1 MGLLDPCKC
10 KKQSSICGAVPF
22 KLLWNRAR
30 EKTPCNEVQPR
41 CRMKFQLRSER
52 FSLSRHGKKE
62 EESQKS
68 LCFPISSLLLGNY
81 GRGVYF
87 SEYPSYSMTFI
98 RGASRLLLCQVL
110 PGKVY
115 RCSKLIHGEPL
126 EMGHDCHTS
135 PDGKELV
142 IFNSHHILPSYVV
155 HYGEATGD
163 FTYET
168 TKA

>member
-1 MGLLDPCKC
+1 MLYHAL
-10 KKQSSICGAVPF
+10 KQNSREEPWKRDFNLVPRGF
-22 KLLWNRAR
+22 LSCRANK
-30 EKTPCNEVQPR
+30 EK
-41 CRMKFQLRSER
+41 
-52 FSLSRHGKKE
+52 
-62 EESQKS
+62 ESQNS
-68 LCFPISSLLLGNY
+68 FHFLISSLLLGNY

-87 SEYPSYSMTFI
+87 SEYPSYSMAFI

-126 EMGHDCHTS
+126 EIGHDCHTS